1 MDFKEGITV
10 NGDKLPNNFSSEENA
25 NYLSKMLI
33 EVLVKLH
40 NINPSDVGLENFG
53 KPIGFLERQ
62 LKGWY
67 KRGVIAHYKNS
78 SKAMEKL
85 YKLLYS
91 SSIPKEEEFVILHN
105 DFKLDNIILN
115 FHQIKIYWNLKQLLI
130 GIKLQEDILYLILQL
145 YYPIGLLL
153 KILLICSL

>member
-1 MDFKEGITV
+1 MDFKEGITI
-10 NGDKLPNNFSSEENA
+10 NGDKLPDNLKSEKNA

-67 KRGVIAHYKNS
+67 KRGTIAHYKNS
-78 SKAMEKL
+78 SKAMEEL

-105 DFKLDNIILN
+105 DFKLDNIILKFSTKQVERN
-115 FHQIKIYWNLKQLLI
+115 GVIVIMRRLKFFIL
-130 GIKLQEDILYLILQL
+130 KLEI
-145 YYPIGLLL
+145 
-153 KILLICSL
+153 